1 MKTAA
6 IIRIVTG
13 VVVAVLLIGFLTAY
27 FSGYNIFSSIPVF
40 TNDTDSGDW
49 VMVSPT
55 PTQETAS
62 ESSET
67 DGKAMASPTL
77 IPATQSSTGTTAE
90 TMDGSVQVA
99 IDGIKDIDI
108 SWVAGNVRVEVGSG
122 DVITFYETS
131 KKDLTDTQ
139 RMRYRVKDGKLS
151 VTYCEKTDTVWD
163 WLDIDRLNMPAK
175 DLVLLIPQ
183 SMLEQGTLRELEIDA
198 VSANVQVGAVSA
210 NAQTGSMKLQKLD
223 VETVSGTAECRAI
236 TADKVSL
243 QSTSGDLTAQDMIT
257 QELDIETVSGRAN
270 VTGQFD
276 RIDTESVSGSVEIIV
291 TGDTVPT
298 KIETESVSGSIR
310 ISLPDNS
317 GFTAKLDTVSGSF
330 RCDFAT
336 TMQNNRYTYG
346 DGSRSYSFGSVS
358 GSVTIKKA

>member
-6 IIRIVTG
+6 IIRIIVGAIVTM
-13 VVVAVLLIGFLTAY
+13 LLIGFLAAY
-27 FSGYNIFSSIPVF
+27 FSGHDVFGSIPVF
-40 TNDTDSGDW
+40 TNDADSGDW

-55 PTQETAS
+55 PTPAAAAQSPETG
-62 ESSET
+62 EKTT
-67 DGKAMASPTL
+67 DSTQ
-77 IPATQSSTGTTAE
+77 PATQSGTGMTSEIT
-90 TMDGSVQVA
+90 DGSVQVA
-99 IDGIKDIDI
+99 IDGIKDIDV
-108 SWVAGNVRVEVGSG
+108 SWVAGNVRVEAGSG
-122 DVITFYETS
+122 NTIVFYETS
-131 KKDLTDTQ
+131 KKDLTDAQ

-175 DLVLLIPQ
+175 DLVLVIPQ
-183 SMLEQGTLRELEIDA
+183 SMLEQNVLRELEIDA
-198 VSANVQVGAVSA
+198 VSADV
-210 NAQTGSMKLQKLD
+210 KLDSVMVQKLD
-223 VETVSGTAECRAI
+223 IESVSGSVECSAI
-236 TADKVSL
+236 AAGKVSL
-243 QSTSGDLTAQDMIT
+243 QSTSGDLTAQNVT
-257 QELDIETVSGRAN
+257 AQELDIETVSGRAN
-270 VTGQFD
+270 AAGQFD
-276 RIDTESVSGSVEIIV
+276 RIDTESVSGSIEIVV
-291 TGDTVPT
+291 TGDTAPT

-310 ISLPDNS
+310 VSLPDNS